1 MREAIR
7 ELIRG
12 HQRPSEAIREAR
24 IEWRRT
30 CRMMREAIKG
40 AQGRSHLQDDAH
52 DHVARH
58 LTFGFRLA

>member
-40 AQGRSHLQDDAH
+40 AQGRSGGNQGSSREIAP
-52 DHVARH
+52 A
-58 LTFGFRLA
+58 G

>member
-40 AQGRSHLQDDAH
+40 AQGRSHLQDDEGGNQRQSREIAP
-52 DHVARH
+52 A
-58 LTFGFRLA
+58 G